1 LELSDDDNDDTQP
14 RPASASAKRAHVIDS
29 DDDRDAE
36 STSKAKKLRTDASAS
51 TEVIEIDSDEPAP
64 KPKETAQEE
73 LGGQVL
79 HHLHVNCSVCTHA
92 FLGRLSKGWDVPIYA
107 FFEPVPEIK
116 EIEMYDKAKKKI
128 VKRRCHEFKC
138 TAQNC
143 LSKGALGRGVRR
155 FLDTDDKT
163 STSNL
168 RKHAWK
174 CWGKK
179 LVQDAEAT
187 KDLQG
192 VRKGLKNTRMKD
204 GALTAVFER
213 VGKGKVS
220 YSHVPHTYEE
230 RRCVA
235 SCGVLSL
242 ISDLCL
248 VLSASVGLLKP
259 CVLAQ

>member
-1 LELSDDDNDDTQP
+1 
-14 RPASASAKRAHVIDS
+14 
-29 DDDRDAE
+29 
-36 STSKAKKLRTDASAS
+36 
-51 TEVIEIDSDEPAP
+51 
-64 KPKETAQEE
+64 
-73 LGGQVL
+73 
-79 HHLHVNCSVCTHA
+79 
-92 FLGRLSKGWDVPIYA
+92 RLSKGWDVPIYA
-107 FFEPVPEIK
+107 FFKPVPEIK

-128 VKRRCHEFKC
+128 VKRWCHEFKC

-192 VRKGLKNTRMKD
+192 VRKGLENTRMKD
-204 GALTAVFER
+204 GALTAVFKR
-213 VGKGKVS
+213 VKVS

-230 RRCVA
+230 RRVECIRWVA
-235 SCGVLSL
+235 EAMRPCTIVDDRAFQSLMKTGRPTIRIPSSQTVAHDVHFVFERVKARVAKMLKDYDGKLSFATDAWT
-242 ISDLCL
+242 SPNGKPYVAVTVHFEHEGNPVCM
-248 VLSASVGLLKP
+248 LLDI
-259 CVLAQ
+259 VEVAEAHS